1 MAVLPVRTIIYPAAL
16 DGQENG
22 KLPDSILVD
31 TPGQAGGPTVRL
43 LEPAARAWRAL
54 CAAALKEGHVLK
66 ATSLV
71 DSYRPYEVQE
81 RIFLQ
86 RFTTSPVSSTR
97 RYWRGQWWYLK
108 PGYALAAVPGTS
120 NHGRA
125 LAVDAGEERDGDTGT
140 ESIDDATVAWLVA
153 NEERFGFSHE
163 VPSEPWH
170 IRYFAGDTVPPAV
183 IAWERAAPTP
193 GDDDDMTPDQAEQ
206 LKEAAMQV
214 NRIATVLGID
224 DLKAPLP
231 EGLSRN
237 LAARLDDLHQELGA
251 GREGLSGNALARL
264 DRVWA
269 LVTAAAVAPTSLTDA
284 DLADVAKAVADEQAR
299 RLTP

>member
-1 MAVLPVRTIIYPAAL
+1 MILPVRTITYPAAL

-43 LEPAARAWRAL
+43 LRPAARSWRAL
-54 CAAALKEGHVLK
+54 CAAALKAGHVLK

-71 DSYRPYEVQE
+71 DSYRPYDVQE

-86 RFTTSPVSSTR
+86 RFTTTPVSSTR
-97 RYWRGQWWYLK
+97 RWWRSQWWYLK

-140 ESIDDATVAWLVA
+140 ESIGDATVAWLVA

-170 IRYFAGDTVPPAV
+170 IHYFAGDVVPSAV
-183 IAWERAAPTP
+183 IAWEQSHGTTP
-193 GDDDDMTPDQAEQ
+193 PEDDDMTPDQAEQ
-206 LKEAAMQV
+206 LKEAAMRI
-214 NRIATVLGID
+214 NRIATVLGIA
-224 DLKAPLP
+224 DLSAPLP
-231 EGLSRN
+231 DGLSRN
-237 LAARLDDLHQELGA
+237 AAARIDDLHHELGA

-269 LVTAAAVAPTSLTDA
+269 LVTAAAVAPTSLTDQ
-284 DLADVAKAVADEQAR
+284 DLADVAAAVADEQAR